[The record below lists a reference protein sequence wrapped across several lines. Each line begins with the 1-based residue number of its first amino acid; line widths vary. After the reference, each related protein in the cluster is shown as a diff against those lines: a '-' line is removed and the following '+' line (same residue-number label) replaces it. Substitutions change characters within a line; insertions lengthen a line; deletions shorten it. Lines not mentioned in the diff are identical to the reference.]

1 VQVEFIPQLFGKQI
15 EQLIVNNCPL
25 SAECSPGML
34 RGYFVAAM
42 PKLRSF
48 NDETVSAADREAAER
63 QYGPLVRLQQAAVS
77 QDVVHYAAQRTAITA
92 AVPQGQQSKA
102 QAVKPPM
109 SLLRAHQLHAA
120 KGSSGTGGASLLASL
135 QRPGRSNSAEGSLSA
150 SAPPILSPAQASVG
164 SVTAEFLKHHAPAG
178 TGWELPAH
186 TTTSTSAADG
196 AGLVPNGLSQRA
208 LARHALQEE
217 FFAAFDV
224 AVRKVIFDT
233 VMDAT

>member
-48 NDETVSAADREAAER
+48 NDEPVSAADREAAER

-109 SLLRAHQLHAA
+109 SLLRAHQLQAA
-120 KGSSGTGGASLLASL
+120 KGSSGTGGAGLLAPL
-135 QRPGRSNSAEGSLSA
+135 QRPGRSNSADGSISA
-150 SAPPILSPAQASVG
+150 SAAPILPPAQASVG

-233 VMDAT
+233 VMNAT